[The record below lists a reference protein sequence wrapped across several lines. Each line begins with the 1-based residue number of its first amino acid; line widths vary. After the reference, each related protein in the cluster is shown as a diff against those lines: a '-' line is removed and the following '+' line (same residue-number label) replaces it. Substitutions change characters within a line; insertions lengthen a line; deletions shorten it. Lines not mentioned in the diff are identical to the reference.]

1 LNTLKKFGATNI
13 SSLIFQKK
21 MSLKKGLFISSLI
34 LFSACGGNA
43 KKDTTKGKVSGPVSI
58 DVSVAVL
65 TDYVNT
71 IEGNGTVLANEF
83 VELKPETN
91 GRIVLLNIQEGKQV
105 NEGALLVK
113 LFDDDL
119 QAQLRKLESQLS
131 IAKKTESR
139 LKTLLEANGLNQS
152 EYDQALNQVN
162 NLLADIDYTKA
173 QIRKTEIRAPFSGTI
188 GLRMVSKGAFVTQQ
202 NVLATL
208 QQTGT
213 LKVDFV
219 LPENYNSQLQAGQ
232 DVKVIADNKRE
243 YNAKII
249 AIEPQVNTATRNLK
263 VRAMITGNS
272 SGLQPGA
279 FVKISI
285 DEGKN
290 KKAILVPT
298 NSIIPDTRNKKIV
311 LIKNGK
317 AIFTIVETGYRG
329 ENKIEITAG
338 VEAGDTFAIN
348 GILFLKPD
356 ADVKIRNV
364 KP

>member
-1 LNTLKKFGATNI
+1 MSFK
-13 SSLIFQKK
+13 SLI
-21 MSLKKGLFISSLI
+21 SIASII
-34 LFSACGGNA
+34 LLSACGGNA
-43 KKDTTKGKVSGPVSI
+43 KKETAKGKSTGPISI
-58 DVSVAVL
+58 DVSVASLV
-65 TDYVNT
+65 DYSNA

-91 GRIVLLNIQEGKQV
+91 GRIVMLNIQEGKQV
-105 NEGALLVK
+105 AEGALLVK

-139 LKTLLEANGLNQS
+139 LKTLLDANGLNQS
-152 EYDQALNQVN
+152 DYDQALNQLN
-162 NLLADIDYTKA
+162 NILADIDFTKA

-188 GLRMVSKGAFVTQQ
+188 GLRTVSKGAYVTQQ

-219 LPENYNSQLQAGQ
+219 LPENYADQVQTGQ
-232 DVKVIADNKRE
+232 EVKVISDHQTT
-243 YNAKII
+243 YHAKII

-263 VRAMITGNS
+263 VRAMISGNNT
-272 SGLQPGA
+272 GLQPGA
-279 FVKISI
+279 FVKIAI

-311 LIKNGK
+311 LIKKGK
-317 AIFTIVETGYRG
+317 AVFTIVETGYRG
-329 ENKIEITAG
+329 EDKVEIIAG

>member
-1 LNTLKKFGATNI
+1 MLF
-13 SSLIFQKK
+13 
-21 MSLKKGLFISSLI
+21 KKGLFISGLI
-34 LFSACGGNA
+34 LLSACGGNA
-43 KKDTTKGKVSGPVSI
+43 KKDITKGKVTGPVAV
-58 DVSVAVL
+58 DVSVAIL

-71 IEGNGTVLANEF
+71 IEGNGTVLAKEF
-83 VELKPETN
+83 VELMTETN
-91 GRIVLLNIQEGKQV
+91 GRIVMLNIQEGKQV
-105 NEGALLVK
+105 MEGALLVK

-119 QAQLRKLESQLS
+119 QAQLRKLESQLI

-139 LKTLLEANGLNQS
+139 LKTLLDANGLNQS
-152 EYDQALNQVN
+152 DYDQALNQVN
-162 NLLADIDYTKA
+162 NLLADIDYAKA

-188 GLRMVSKGAFVTQQ
+188 GLRSVSKGAYVTQQ
-202 NVLATL
+202 NILATL

-219 LPENYNSQLQAGQ
+219 LPGNYDYQLQSGQ
-232 DVKVIADNKRE
+232 DVKVIADNNKTFT
-243 YNAKII
+243 AKIL

-263 VRAMITGNS
+263 IRAMISGNAV
-272 SGLQPGA
+272 GLQPGA

-298 NSIIPDTRNKKIV
+298 NCIIPDTRSKKIV

-317 AIFTIVETGYRG
+317 ANFTIVETGYRG
-329 ENKIEITAG
+329 EDKVEIISG

-356 ADVKIRNV
+356 ADVMIRKV

>member
-1 LNTLKKFGATNI
+1 MVQQINRVLSSKKI
-13 SSLIFQKK
+13 P
-21 MSLKKGLFISSLI
+21 MFIKNSAII
-34 LFSACGGNA
+34 LSIVLLAACGGNT
-43 KKDTTKGKVSGPVSI
+43 KKDAGKSKANGPVTI
-58 DVSVAVL
+58 DVSVASLV
-65 TDYVNT
+65 DYSNT
-71 IEGNGTVLANEF
+71 VEGNGTVLANEY

-91 GRIVLLNIQEGKQV
+91 GRIVMLNIQEGKQV
-105 NEGALLVK
+105 SEGALLVK

-119 QAQLRKLESQLS
+119 QAQLRKLESQLL

-152 EYDQALNQVN
+152 EYDQALTQVN

-188 GLRMVSKGAFVTQQ
+188 GLRTVSKGAYVTQQ
-202 NVLATL
+202 NTLATL

-219 LPENYNSQLQAGQ
+219 LPENYKQQLQAGQ
-232 DVKVIADNKRE
+232 DVKVMADNNKA
-243 YNAKII
+243 YTAKII
-249 AIEPQVNTATRNLK
+249 AIEPQVNTATRNIK
-263 VRAMITGNS
+263 VRAMIIGNS
-272 SGLQPGA
+272 AELQPGA
-279 FVKISI
+279 FVKIGM

-298 NSIIPDTRNKKIV
+298 NCIIPDTRNKKII

-317 AIFTIVETGYRG
+317 ANFTIVETGYRG
-329 ENKIEITAG
+329 EDKVEITSG